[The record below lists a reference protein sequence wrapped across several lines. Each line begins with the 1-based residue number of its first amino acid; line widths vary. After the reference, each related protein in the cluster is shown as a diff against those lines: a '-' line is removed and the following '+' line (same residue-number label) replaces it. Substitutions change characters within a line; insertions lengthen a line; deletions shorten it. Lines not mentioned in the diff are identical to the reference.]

1 MFRKI
6 IISIFS
12 IIIFVFVFYT
22 LFFRESNNLQN
33 YSKISPVKNPET
45 IIILTG
51 DIMLGRSVMKTSL
64 MKNDSIYPF
73 KKIADVLKKADIVF
87 GNLENPIVSNC
98 EYSDSGF
105 KFCADP
111 KMIQGLNFAGI
122 DILNLANNHTQNY
135 GQEGFLQTMNNLT
148 TNNIEYVG
156 ADNLVIKRVNGTN
169 FGFLGF
175 DFVTKEPK
183 DVDYQLIMKSKNKV
197 NVLIVMVHWG
207 VEYTSNP
214 TIIQKQIANELVFSG
229 ADVVVGNHPHWV
241 QTIDYINEKP
251 IFYSLGNFVFD
262 QPWSE
267 KTKSG
272 LVIKLIYE
280 GAKLFRIESMEIY
293 MKDFAQPEWV
303 GI

>member
-12 IIIFVFVFYT
+12 TIIFVFIFYT
-22 LFFRESNNLQN
+22 LFFRESDNLQN
-33 YSKISPVKNPET
+33 YSKISPAKNPET
-45 IIILTG
+45 TIILTG

-64 MKNDSIYPF
+64 MKNDPIYPF
-73 KKIADVLKKADIVF
+73 KKVADVLKKADIVF
-87 GNLENPIVSNC
+87 GNLENPIVANC

-148 TNNIEYVG
+148 INNIEYVG
-156 ADNLVIKRVNGTN
+156 VDNLVIKRINGTN

-183 DVDYQLIMKSKNKV
+183 DIDYQLISKSKNKV
-197 NVLIVMVHWG
+197 DVLIVMVHWG

-229 ADVVVGNHPHWV
+229 ADVVVGNHPHWA
-241 QTIDYINEKP
+241 QNIDYIDEKP

-262 QPWSE
+262 QQWSE
-267 KTKSG
+267 ETKKG
-272 LVIKLIYE
+272 LTIKLIYN
-280 GAKLFRIESMEIY
+280 GKKLSKIESIEIY
-293 MKDFAQPEWV
+293 MENFAQPEWV